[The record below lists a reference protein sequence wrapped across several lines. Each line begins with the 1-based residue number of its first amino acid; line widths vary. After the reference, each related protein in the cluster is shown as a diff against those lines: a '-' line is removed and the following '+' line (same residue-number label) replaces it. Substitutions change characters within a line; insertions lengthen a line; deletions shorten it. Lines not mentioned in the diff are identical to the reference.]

1 MTMRRSWLAMWA
13 VVLAIALSASLLAGA
28 TEGASAKSKKAKY
41 SPPAGA
47 TFNRPNYFGN
57 SASHFAIVR
66 TVENAI
72 RHVRKP
78 TKANPYPTIT
88 IAAFLFDRV
97 QSANALIAACKRG
110 VGVRLILDRAVE
122 NRTQRRLFKA
132 LNADNVKKRKNGKW
146 SKPKSGPCGTKLKK
160 KKKKKKSGANRVN
173 ARGVPAII
181 PPTSIKNV
189 PKGES
194 PKWGGDRSYAMKCSG
209 SCRGVST
216 GNMHSKFY
224 LFSKSGSAKN
234 VVMVSSSNLNAGGAK
249 AGWNDLYV
257 IKNRPKLYKQFM
269 TIHRAMTKQLRATT
283 QRIEFRDGPY
293 VARFF
298 PMRYQSKQ
306 KDPTMVDLNKIK
318 CSSGFGKTQI
328 YISMF
333 YWAGKRGAKLANKIV
348 RLARQGCQVRIVIGA
363 PTDKIM
369 RILKGKANISV
380 YDTRWQ
386 CSNKLDEDGHNPPE
400 VRTHGKY
407 VAVKGNYDGNKK
419 AYVVMTG
426 SANFVGGTLTVGD
439 EVSLNIEKASAYRA
453 YVRNWTAIRNNS
465 KEVRTVRP
473 CPIPID

>member
-1 MTMRRSWLAMWA
+1 MRKTWLAVGAA
-13 VVLAIALSASLLAGA
+13 VLSTALSASLLVGGTTADA
-28 TEGASAKSKKAKY
+28 AAKPKKPKY
-41 SPPAGA
+41 APPAGA
-47 TFNRPNYFGN
+47 TFNRPSYFGSN
-57 SASHFAIVR
+57 ASHFTIVR

-72 RHVRKP
+72 RHVPKP

-88 IAAFLFDRV
+88 VAAFLFDRV

-110 VGVRLILDRAVE
+110 VGVHVILDRAVV
-122 NRTQRRLFKA
+122 NRTQRRLFRA
-132 LNADNVKKRKNGKW
+132 LNADNVKKLKKKGKY

-160 KKKKKKSGANRVN
+160 KKKKKAGSGRVQ
-173 ARGVPAII
+173 ARGLPAVI
-181 PPTSIKNV
+181 PPTGIKKL

-194 PKWGGDRSYAMKCSG
+194 PRWGTDRSYAMKCSG
-209 SCRGVST
+209 SCRGVPT

-224 LFSKSGSAKN
+224 LFSQSGSAKN

-249 AGWNDLYV
+249 GGWNDLYV
-257 IKNRPKLYKQFM
+257 INNRPKLYNQFVA
-269 TIHRAMTKQLRATT
+269 IHRAMTKQLRATT
-283 QRIEFRDGPY
+283 QRIEYRDGPY

-306 KDPTMVDLNKIK
+306 KDPTMIDLNKIK
-318 CSSGFGKTQI
+318 CDSGFGKTKI

-333 YWAGKRGAKLANKIV
+333 YWAGKRGARLANKV
-348 RLARQGCQVRIVIGA
+348 VSLGRQGCQIRIVIGA

-369 RILKGKANISV
+369 RILKGKRNIVV

-386 CSNKLDEDGHNPPE
+386 CSNKLDSDGHNKPE

-407 VAVKGNYDGNKK
+407 VAVKGNYAGKKK

-426 SANFVGGTLTVGD
+426 SSNFVGGTLTVGD
-439 EVSLNIEKASAYRA
+439 EVSLNIEKASAYNA
-453 YVRNWTAIRNNS
+453 YLRNWTAIRNSS
-465 KEVRTVRP
+465 KEVMTVRP